1 MKVVV
6 QKVLNASVV
15 VNKEEVGKI
24 NSGLLIFV
32 GFTHNDDIS
41 NIKYIVNKIV
51 NLRIFEDNNNVMN
64 LSAKELNKELLVVSQ
79 FTLYADT
86 SKGILLLMN
95 KYLKLS
101 ENYEP
106 DDLEEISSKYFI
118 NGNTAVRRMR
128 KEAKEAF
135 EMLSEASIANG
146 TPVYGQSAY
155 RPYSMQENLYKSAVN
170 NLGQKQADIDTA
182 RPGHSEH
189 QTGLTI
195 DVSSTKGGNMLYFDK
210 TKSFT
215 WMNENAH
222 KYGFI
227 LRYTKEN
234 ENITGFMYESWHYR
248 YVGVKVATDMHDNYP
263 ELSYDEY
270 YYKFIDNK

>member
-86 SKGILLLMN
+86 SKGNRPSYIN
-95 KYLKLS
+95 SLKH
-101 ENYEP
+101 E
-106 DDLEEISSKYFI
+106 
-118 NGNTAVRRMR
+118 
-128 KEAKEAF
+128 
-135 EMLSEASIANG
+135 EAS
-146 TPVYGQSAY
+146 VLYDLFVEELKKS
-155 RPYSMQENLYKSAVN
+155 NLKV
-170 NLGQKQADIDTA
+170 
-182 RPGHSEH
+182 E
-189 QTGLTI
+189 TGIFRSDMKVSLINDGPTTI
-195 DVSSTKGGNMLYFDK
+195 IIEK
-210 TKSFT
+210 
-215 WMNENAH
+215 
-222 KYGFI
+222 
-227 LRYTKEN
+227 
-234 ENITGFMYESWHYR
+234 
-248 YVGVKVATDMHDNYP
+248 
-263 ELSYDEY
+263 
-270 YYKFIDNK
+270 